1 MNRNSKGQ
9 VAIEF
14 MMTYGWAILASM
26 LVIGALAYFGIT
38 NPATTLP
45 DKCTFSNAFQCT
57 DYMIIPGETSVRLTN
72 TLGQTI
78 YEDLT
83 LPDGINAF
91 LTDFGD
97 ACTVESV
104 VNGAVVPGAV
114 ETLEPEGI
122 IQVVCPNPE
131 DLTGDLS
138 AGDKLKRK
146 ITVVYSKIPSGFD
159 QVSLGEVYAT
169 VQGP

>member
-45 DKCTFSNAFQCT
+45 DKCTFSNAFQCS
-57 DYMIIPGETSVRLTN
+57 DYMITPGETSVRLIN
-72 TLGQTI
+72 TLGQTV
-78 YEDLT
+78 YEDSAAS
-83 LPDGINAF
+83 GISAF
-91 LTDFGD
+91 LTDMPPPAAP
-97 ACTVESV
+97 AC
-104 VNGAVVPGAV
+104 AVTSNPA
-114 ETLEPEGI
+114 ELAPEEMLEI
-122 IQVVCPNPE
+122 ICTNPE
-131 DLTGDLS
+131 PVGDLS

-146 ITVVYSKIPSGFD
+146 ITVVYSKVPLGYD

-169 VQGP
+169 VQEP